1 MPRKAKYKLRSDGR
15 RETTKTYGSVKKH
28 FYGKTDAEIDAKIA
42 AYEAELAAAPEKEIR
57 KFTDVADE
65 YMEAQRKHR

>member
-42 AYEAELAAAPEKEIR
+42 AYEAELPHNQLK
-57 KFTDVADE
+57 
-65 YMEAQRKHR
+65 